1 MLWSFLELGWLCRN
15 IACWGF
21 LPLPSIS
28 LTSHWIGLSLRRYY
42 DLGKGCSFHPRTVWF
57 CVVLTRVRLC
67 ATPWTVARQ
76 SALSMGFSRQEYWSG
91 LPCPP
96 PGDLPNP
103 RTEPMSLASPALA
116 GRFFTTSGTWEALG
130 AGVSSA
136 HSPGHSSPRTEQI
149 YLFHIVSFVNSSC
162 RVLVG
167 LLSRRDIREELV
179 VQTIVPTT
187 EAGLRP
193 HVSLIISVIY

>member
-15 IACWGF
+15 IACWGL

-67 ATPWTVARQ
+67 ATPWTVACQ

-91 LPCPP
+91 LPFPP
-96 PGDLPNP
+96 PGDLPHP
-103 RTEPMSLASPALA
+103 GIEPGSPSLWADALL
-116 GRFFTTSGTWEALG
+116 SEP
-130 AGVSSA
+130 
-136 HSPGHSSPRTEQI
+136 PGKSQFYSWP
-149 YLFHIVSFVNSSC
+149 LANDAPVANIVSAFLHLFTNRDTKWRWCTRDCGTAEKVGQFLEREDIWVVFC
-162 RVLVG
+162 RIYRVLFV
-167 LLSRRDIREELV
+167 
-179 VQTIVPTT
+179 
-187 EAGLRP
+187 
-193 HVSLIISVIY
+193 